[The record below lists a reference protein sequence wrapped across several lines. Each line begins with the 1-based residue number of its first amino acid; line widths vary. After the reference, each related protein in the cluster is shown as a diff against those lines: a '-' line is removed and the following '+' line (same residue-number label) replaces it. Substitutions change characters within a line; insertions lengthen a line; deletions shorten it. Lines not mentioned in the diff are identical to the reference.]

1 MTDLEKACALA
12 ANFAGARLVEIKDNQ
27 VLFAPLGLG
36 EEQIV
41 SLPVDRISS
50 DRILSAI
57 SKVREVRT

>member
-27 VLFAPLGLG
+27 VLFAPLGG
-36 EEQIV
+36 EQIV
-41 SLPVDRISS
+41 SLPLDGVSS